1 MPEPLVNRSFLPP
14 RGWASPHLQTI
25 RSRLMRRSYDLE
37 SLGRTRRGLV
47 SVSDGTGDKLAV
59 TVHYPRT
66 EPATNGPYLVALVH
80 GLGGSAESSY
90 VLATT
95 AGLLAAGHH
104 VARVDLRGAGRSIE
118 HSSGLYHA
126 GRTEDLRDVLRVLA
140 RLPEATRGGTTASIA
155 VMGFS
160 LGGNLTLKLLGEPL
174 QGLPVAAGV
183 AVSAPLDLAVGSEH
197 LHHMAW
203 GAYERFLLTGL
214 RRDALSQPYGLTSQ
228 EREDIRAVSRIVEF
242 DDLITARRNGWRDAA
257 EYYAVNSSGRF
268 LPRIRVP
275 TLVVH
280 AVDDPMIPDGPYRAV
295 DWEGLAELGYV
306 HRAVTA
312 LGGHVGFHERGK
324 KLPWYVGET
333 LRFLASLPPP
343 QPRLHQPPGRPA
355 S

>member
-1 MPEPLVNRSFLPP
+1 MPEPLVNRSFAPP

-25 RSRLMRRSYDLE
+25 RSRVLPRSYDLDA
-37 SLGRTRRGLV
+37 LGSTRYGLV
-47 SVSDGTGDKLAV
+47 GLSDGTGDKIVVAV
-59 TVHYPRT
+59 HHSRRHDQADATRP
-66 EPATNGPYLVALVH
+66 PAAPYLVALVH

-90 VLATT
+90 VVATT

-104 VARVDLRGAGRSIE
+104 VARVDLRGAGRSLE

-140 RLPEATRGGTTASIA
+140 RLPEATCGGTTASIA

-333 LRFLASLPPP
+333 LRFLASL
-343 QPRLHQPPGRPA
+343 
-355 S
+355 